1 MPADFMEKY
10 FEWQKDSLDELIT
23 PELNRQV
30 KILYDAWKEDKQV
43 FIIGNGGSASTASHF
58 ACDLGK
64 GAAIEGKRRFRI
76 MSLNDN
82 MAVFSAYAND
92 NGYEHVFSEQLINVL
107 NPGDVV
113 IGITVSG
120 NSPNILRAMEYARK
134 MGAITLG
141 WIGCDGGKL
150 KGMVD
155 SALTLTSSNFGVVE
169 GAHVVLHHAIAQQ
182 FMDILG
188 QHEDE

>member
-1 MPADFMEKY
+1 MPSNFMEKY
-10 FEWQKDSLDELIT
+10 FDLQKESLNELIT
-23 PELNRQV
+23 AELDRQV
-30 KILYDAWKEDKQV
+30 EILYDAWKQDKQV
-43 FIIGNGGSASTASHF
+43 FLIGNGGSASTASHF

-107 NPGDVV
+107 NEGDVV

-120 NSPNILRAMEYARK
+120 NSPNILQAMEYAREV
-134 MGAITLG
+134 GAITLG
-141 WIGCDGGKL
+141 WIGCNGGKL
-150 KGMVD
+150 KDMVD
-155 SALTLTSSNFGVVE
+155 SALILSSSNFGVVE

-182 FMDILG
+182 FLNILG
-188 QHEDE
+188 RHEDD

>member
-1 MPADFMEKY
+1 MPSDFMGKY
-10 FEWQKDSLDELIT
+10 FEWQKDSLDELLT
-23 PELNRQV
+23 AELDRQV
-30 KILYDAWKEDKQV
+30 KILYDAWKQDKQV

-92 NGYEHVFSEQLINVL
+92 NGYESVFSEQLMNVL
-107 NPGDVV
+107 NPGDVL

-120 NSPNILRAMEYARK
+120 NSPNILRAVEYANK
-134 MGAITLG
+134 VGATTLG
-141 WIGCDGGKL
+141 WIGFNGGKL
-150 KGMVD
+150 KEIVD
-155 SALTLTSSNFGVVE
+155 SALCLSSSNFGVVE

-182 FMDILG
+182 FINILG